1 MGGSSGGTFTDSG
14 GTFTDIY
21 GSTYSGGSP
30 SDLGGST
37 LFSGGGGG
45 GGGGG
50 SFLSSLFGGGGGGG
64 GSGSGGGSNQQL
76 LNTVLTQLLGQQ
88 RMGFGGSF
96 VGGPSIASGR
106 AQAPAFGPPALEG
119 GGGRASSPLERL
131 ALAMAAL
138 R

>member
-1 MGGSSGGTFTDSG
+1 MGASDTSGGASLGGSQDPIESVLGGGYTTSADPNAPVSSSGGGLGGLLGGLFGGSSSG
-14 GTFTDIY
+14 
-21 GSTYSGGSP
+21 
-30 SDLGGST
+30 
-37 LFSGGGGG
+37 
-45 GGGGG
+45 
-50 SFLSSLFGGGGGGG
+50 SS
-64 GSGSGGGSNQQL
+64 SGGGSNQQL

-88 RMGFGGSF
+88 RVGFGGSF
-96 VGGPSIASGR
+96 VGAPSIASGR